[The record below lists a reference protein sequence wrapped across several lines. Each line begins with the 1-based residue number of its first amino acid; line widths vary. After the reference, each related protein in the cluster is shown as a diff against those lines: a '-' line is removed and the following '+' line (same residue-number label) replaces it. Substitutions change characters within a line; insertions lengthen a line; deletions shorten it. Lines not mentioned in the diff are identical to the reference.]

1 MPSSGHVEEI
11 NRRAKAQND
20 ERRAYQEKEAQC
32 VLFLPLAPL
41 LSHDDEL
48 TLSTFLCARRTG
60 NGVYRWRTHGHDGR

>member
-32 VLFLPLAPL
+32 VLSLPLAPVL
-41 LSHDDEL
+41 FHDD
-48 TLSTFLCARRTG
+48 
-60 NGVYRWRTHGHDGR
+60 D